1 MKNIEAKKIREAHT
15 NRLLISVT
23 VSLLLLL
30 ILLLVHKGQGYSHTI
45 LQTQA
50 AVLILAIA
58 SAVIGVVVAVIGAI
72 KNKKHLF
79 EYAAIAIVMA
89 LCFYCLHGVGFITIK
104 LAKYITVT
112 IVVAYLVISFIYHTV
127 VSKIKK

>member
-15 NRLLISVT
+15 NRLLTSAT
-23 VSLLLLL
+23 VSLSLML
-30 ILLLVHKGQGYSHTI
+30 ILLFVHKGQGYAHTI
-45 LQTQA
+45 LQTQT

-58 SAVIGVVVAVIGAI
+58 SAVAGITIAVFGAV

-79 EYAAIAIVMA
+79 EYAAISIVMA

-104 LAKYITVT
+104 LAKYITAA
-112 IVVAYLVISFIYHTV
+112 ILVAYLVISFVYHTV
-127 VSKIKK
+127 APRIKK